1 MFCNKLRY
9 IIFYLSLTF
18 TAVWGRGN
26 NLTIHSV
33 QLISSNTIS
42 CSISW
47 ENSWKT
53 DTTKIPH
60 NHDAAYIFIKKQ
72 NLDGLWS
79 SQIVDVTSI
88 SILAKQAVGLK
99 SVPQNIGFLI
109 LPLQDTIT
117 IETTISIQLNER
129 LDTFA
134 AIKII
139 GIEMVYIPTDTF
151 FIGDNK
157 SVGRLGTASSLFPYT
172 ISSENLIPVR
182 KGPNSLDAYYDSTIE
197 NSTKVFPDGDIPAT
211 YPKGFNAFYCM
222 KYEISQEQYVAFLN
236 TLTYAQ
242 QYERTGIPV
251 LNSNRYEVFGNISKN
266 QNGICADLTKNPVFF
281 YNDLNATNERNSH
294 DDGQAKAC
302 NFLSWSDL
310 AAYLD
315 WSGLRPM
322 TELEYEKICRGP
334 MTFKEREY
342 AWGNDSM
349 TDAQIVIANGTL
361 QETYGDTL
369 KANCGLANR
378 GTYNPSKDNT
388 AMRCGFA
395 AGPQTNRLSA
405 GSSYFGVMEMSGN
418 LWEQVINLSKKGIDY
433 TGSHGDGIIDEKGNA
448 TNVDWDPILCEA
460 SGVKG
465 GGWNSGIQLP
475 YNDCA
480 VSDRFYVYQ
489 IQKNKRNT
497 VGGRGVISV
506 K

>member
-9 IIFYLSLTF
+9 SIFYLSLTF
-18 TAVWGRGN
+18 AAVWGRGN

-53 DTTKIPH
+53 DTSDAPH

-72 NLDGLWS
+72 NLDGIWS
-79 SQIVDVTSI
+79 SQVVEVNSI
-88 SILAKQAVGLK
+88 SVLAKQAMEFK
-99 SVPQNIGFLI
+99 SVQHKIGFLL
-109 LPLQDTIT
+109 LPQLNTKN
-117 IETTISIQLNER
+117 IETTIGIQVNER

-151 FIGDNK
+151 VIGDNK
-157 SVGRLGTASSLFPYT
+157 SVGRLGSVGSLLPYT
-172 ISSENLIPVR
+172 ITSEDLVQVR
-182 KGPNSLDAYYDSTIE
+182 KGPNSLDAHYDSTID
-197 NSTKVFPDGDIPAT
+197 NATKVFPDGDIPAA
-211 YPKGFNAFYCM
+211 YPKGFNGFYCM
-222 KYEISQEQYVAFLN
+222 KYEISQEQYVVFLN
-236 TLTYAQ
+236 TLSYAQ
-242 QYERTGIPV
+242 QIERANLPKINVP
-251 LNSNRYEVFGNISKN
+251 RYELFGNMPKN

-281 YNDLNATNERNSH
+281 YNDLNGTNEKNSH

-334 MTFKEREY
+334 LAFREREY

-349 TDAQIVIANGTL
+349 TDAQMVVGNGTL

-369 KANCGLANR
+369 KANCGVANR
-378 GTYNPSKDNT
+378 GTYTPSKDNT
-388 AMRCGFA
+388 AMRSGFA
-395 AGPQTNRLSA
+395 AGPQTNRLSS

-418 LWEQVINLSKKGIDY
+418 LWEQVINLSKKGINY
-433 TGSHGDGIIDEKGNA
+433 TGSHGDGILDAKGNA
-448 TNVDWDPILCEA
+448 TNTDWDPISCEA

-489 IQKNKRNT
+489 IQNNKRNT
-497 VGGRGVISV
+497 VGGRGVLSL